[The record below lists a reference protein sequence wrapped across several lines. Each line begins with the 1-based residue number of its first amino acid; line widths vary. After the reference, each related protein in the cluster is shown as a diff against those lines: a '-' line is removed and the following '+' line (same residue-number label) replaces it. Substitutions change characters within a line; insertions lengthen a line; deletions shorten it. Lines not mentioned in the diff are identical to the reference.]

1 MPEVLALAAV
11 PSGGYLPSFMLLVFT
26 TFPEAGLARE
36 TAALLLQE
44 GLAACVTLLPAAESH
59 YIWEG
64 RLEVA
69 SEVPVIIKTTEEAYD
84 QLEVRLRALHPYRVP
99 ELVAVPVSRGS
110 APYLEWVRQACRR

>member
-1 MPEVLALAAV
+1 
-11 PSGGYLPSFMLLVFT
+11 MLLVFT

-44 GLAACVTLLPAAESH
+44 GLAACVTLLPVGESH

-84 QLEVRLRALHPYRVP
+84 ELEVRLRALHPYRVP
-99 ELVAVPVSRGS
+99 EMVAVPVSRGS
-110 APYLEWVRQACRR
+110 APYLEWVYQACRR